1 MNNELYFLIIVI
13 EVIILLILLYTYFN
27 KKKVKEHHAD
37 HSESA
42 NPGIK
47 FYDRHCGIYPVVKRV
62 KQAAVCEDGSLTN
75 DKERCNQPGVYRK
88 QGSGKIIING
98 DDGIGYEIDIG
109 DTSATA
115 SDAEKA
121 KVATWNTANPNA
133 LANRT
138 IIDGFLADNIST
150 CAPPNKALLEA
161 LGFAS
166 TSDIYKDAQKTWSK
180 AGHYIHTLTLSTPL
194 TQNVAAGT
202 EVVLTAGAATGID
215 MTKIKGT
222 VVTRTLASASATTLV
237 IKQDLGTSDF
247 STNDG
252 LVDPTV
258 APDTDGILRFTAI
271 EFPAGSSTTEITFTD
286 ELGGVQ
292 TATYTTIVKVKSQAA
307 QFWEQ
312 QYAALGNTLLSTDNT
327 ANLEA
332 YGAGAAFFKVN
343 GITATSGYQN
353 GSKVGSLVGNGSS
366 CKVLG
371 SYKKPEVEALKMGER
386 CGDFEGNPYNG
397 CDPKDYRT
405 NNNGTSVVPNN
416 YFPFGTTGEEV
427 TKDKADALNSGLQ
440 ESETGK
446 LKTLAGA
453 NPGSDNAASEAA
465 GKSGRIVLPNKG
477 KVRAS
482 LDSDYKVIARDC
494 IPAGEPGVI
503 IHEHFSNPFNNM
515 YSSVAS
521 FGNKF
526 NNLLGLN
533 TIEGFTEHLKS
544 QDGAIV
550 PNAGTPDNNVASIT
564 NYIGSR
570 DVTCRD
576 DSINATGAYINNP
589 NNKSAEW
596 LKQHMRM
603 RNNASCT
610 VKENGGPLQ
619 YKVEKLVEISA
630 NSGFF
635 TITIRLHG
643 DSGRKWEMGHNTVKT
658 GSQTLPPSSTKLAET
673 GFVFNTDY
681 KSDLF
686 LREFKH
692 VIDYSKV
699 ELYDSVG
706 YTGGYDFAKAI
717 KKAPSGQVGGGNAT
731 GTADKQAYD
740 NFKWTFG
747 EKGRS
752 SRPHIDITTCPI
764 PWNATSEKIVQAISK
779 VWKNFAI
786 DNFGNIRNPPSGVT
800 VDDAQ
805 GDNYIKIKQQYMKLN
820 GVIIKPKLAI
830 HIQDVHQAQTQQ
842 SATSNSP
849 GTENIY
855 NYTEPLLTLG
865 NDTLSTYATPGNQ
878 TANISSKIRWNT
890 AGKKGT
896 DTAETRTGVWELA
909 GTKAEC
915 PTRRDYNSN
924 TNKSRRKGTANT
936 PNLAGIV
943 SIKQAETINCIPY
956 NTQEDR
962 SKFVPRRIRIG
973 FIDTGNFTP
982 SYDNLHVLVN
992 TVPKSQLGGYQ
1003 RQMTLDATNL
1013 TKVGDAVS
1021 FAGDIKT
1028 DATTGKPTTDA
1039 YKAFFNASLST
1050 YENDFTL
1057 AQSNSNNLNG
1067 GIFSYKEDSMINI
1080 NNIANWDT
1088 DKILSIGLGD
1098 YEDPDKG
1105 AGNVY
1110 LVQRSKA
1117 PDKRENCHSGFGKP
1131 TDKFYGQNDQIYPD
1145 SCLQSRS
1152 YVRNESTSKYDSSQW
1167 DSHGRFHLANNDIEQ
1182 HLRDR
1187 HNINIIENPQ
1197 DQTLVFFV
1205 FYKEDDINKDYSYN
1219 NVEALKLATY
1229 WEKLTKQA
1237 KGTKEIYMKVNYL
1250 TRLFNEGKTMSIKE
1264 NKLYQTLVMI
1274 NNYLSSSYRLTRSS
1288 RQLNGKVSNLLRDL
1302 SNFARKH
1309 SSAHDSTKN
1318 WDSTAEGIKIIM
1330 RGPSSIQYS
1339 NYTGTKI
1346 QTLSNPYRDTLNFY
1360 SKNLVSSAGNKYN
1373 TTTDK
1378 LEADLASGTD
1388 LYTSYDNIAKQSPLG
1403 TAMPKSGDIYFD
1415 FNALINFLE
1424 KDTTE
1429 TQDNTFKA
1437 ANDANRVWGITQGNV
1452 SDLTAGAKD
1461 GSGYSARD
1469 ARARP
1474 AAWSKDFNICNEEL
1488 STSKFAEE
1496 MNYRAKLTNVAVA
1509 EPGSTNLDTH
1519 PDFVSAKDTQYLN
1532 ATFETESSL
1541 QVMTGKYP
1549 ARVAAWGGVGT
1560 VATINSTTG
1569 NQMYGRAEGAVVSII
1584 ASKFIKSGSGA
1595 QVVGKKG
1602 GVTLTVGSVTG
1613 TTTKAEG
1620 LSVALAVDDVITV
1633 GTGATAV
1640 TGTVDE
1646 VVAAGSGSQTINLT
1660 IGGIEGNGNLGAAAA
1675 KDAYVYQVGTSAG
1688 VANTIIASGTLDVA
1702 ENAVS
1707 ATSIL
1712 QVTLL
1717 NTSPGSFDATGKPD
1731 LRIASTEQTGATFD
1745 DTAVGVIKTN
1755 NIQPVVGAENAAR
1768 KNLKLLSSVT
1778 AAGTTGT
1785 SVIKITLTAG
1795 TFTAAGNP
1803 TITVTNAAGTAKAIT
1818 TETGKTLKIIDVGA
1832 GSLGGTLSEAVN
1844 LYTTEF

>member
-75 DKERCNQPGVYRK
+75 DKERCNQPGVYR
-88 QGSGKIIING
+88 QQDSGKIIING
-98 DDGIGYEIDIG
+98 DGGVGYEIDIG
-109 DTSATA
+109 NKSTTA
-115 SDAEKA
+115 STADQTA
-121 KVATWNTANPNA
+121 ATDWDVANPGK
-133 LANRT
+133 RT
-138 IIDGFLADNIST
+138 IIDGFLAENIST
-150 CAPPNKALLEA
+150 CAPPNQALLVA
-161 LGFAS
+161 LGIAEN
-166 TSDIYKDAQKTWSK
+166 TDIYKDAQKTWSK
-180 AGHYIHTLTLSTPL
+180 AGHYIHTLTLKTAL

-202 EVVLTAGAATGID
+202 EVVLTAGAAPGIT
-215 MTKIKGT
+215 MSNIKGT
-222 VVTRTLASASATTLV
+222 VVTRTIASSTATTLV

-247 STNDG
+247 SANDG
-252 LVDPTV
+252 LVALPATT
-258 APDTDGILRFTAI
+258 PDTDGILRFTNI
-271 EFPAGSSTTEITFTD
+271 EFPTSGTITYTD
-286 ELGGVQ
+286 ELGASRNAV
-292 TATYTTIVKVKSQAA
+292 YDNIVKVKSQAA

-312 QYAALGNTLLSTDNT
+312 QYAALGNALLTAKNNT
-327 ANLEA
+327 ADLA
-332 YGAGAAFFKVN
+332 TYTVADFFKVN

-405 NNNGTSVVPNN
+405 VNNGTSVVANN

-446 LKTLAGA
+446 LKTLAAA

-465 GKSGRIVLPNKG
+465 GKSGRVNLPNKG
-477 KVRAS
+477 TVRAS
-482 LDSDYKVIARDC
+482 LDNKYKVIARDC

-544 QDGAIV
+544 QVDGVV
-550 PNAGTPDNNVASIT
+550 PILGTADTAVASIT

-576 DSINATGAYINNP
+576 DTKNANNAYINNP

-603 RNNASCT
+603 RNNAACT
-610 VKENGGPLQ
+610 VIENGGPLQ

-643 DSGRKWEMGHNTVKT
+643 DSALKWEMGHNTVIT
-658 GSQTLPPSSTKLAET
+658 GSQTLPPTSAQIAAVAPAA
-673 GFVFNTDY
+673 FVFNTDY

-764 PWNATSEKIVQAISK
+764 PWNATPNLIVQAISK

-786 DNFGNIRNPPSGVT
+786 DNFGNIRNPPPVGQGT
-800 VDDAQ
+800 VADAIVDAQ
-805 GDNYIKIKQQYMKLN
+805 GDNYNKIKQQYMKLN

-842 SATSNSP
+842 SATFTIP

-855 NYTEPLLTLG
+855 NYTEPNTFG
-865 NDTLSTYATPGNQ
+865 NDTLSMYTTAGKQ
-878 TANISSKIRWNT
+878 TDNISSKIRWNAT
-890 AGKKGT
+890 GSAGIDVDGT
-896 DTAETRTGVWELA
+896 NDPRTGVWELA
-909 GTKAEC
+909 ATTAEC

-936 PNLAGIV
+936 KGLTGIV

-1003 RQMTLDATNL
+1003 RQMTLDS
-1013 TKVGDAVS
+1013 TKLKTVGGLAS
-1021 FAGDIKT
+1021 FAGDIET

-1039 YKAFFNASLST
+1039 YKAFINTSLSN
-1050 YENDFTL
+1050 YENTFTL
-1057 AQSNSNNLNG
+1057 EQSNSNNLNG
-1067 GIFSYKEDSMINI
+1067 GMFSYKEDSMINI

-1110 LVQRSKA
+1110 LVQESA
-1117 PDKRENCHSGFGKP
+1117 DKRENCHSGFGKS

-1309 SSAHDSTKN
+1309 SSAHETKSPA
-1318 WDSTAEGIKIIM
+1318 WVSDAEGLKIIM

-1339 NYTGTKI
+1339 NNNGTTI
-1346 QTLSNPYRDTLNFY
+1346 QSLSNPYRDTLNFY
-1360 SKNLVSSAGNKYN
+1360 SKDLVLSAGTKYN
-1373 TTTDK
+1373 TTT
-1378 LEADLASGTD
+1378 LTADLATTD
-1388 LYTSYDNIAKQSPLG
+1388 TLYTSYENIAKQAPPG
-1403 TAMPKSGDIYFD
+1403 TAMPKTGDIYFD
-1415 FNALINFLE
+1415 FNALIKFLE
-1424 KDTTE
+1424 KDSGE

-1437 ANDANRVWGITQGNV
+1437 ANDANRVWGITQGTV
-1452 SDLTAGAKD
+1452 SDLSTGAKKS
-1461 GSGYSARD
+1461 SGYSDRD

-1519 PDFVSAKDTQYLN
+1519 PDFVSAKDTQFLN
-1532 ATFETESSL
+1532 LLVAKESSL

-1584 ASKFIKSGSGA
+1584 ASKFIQSGSDA

-1602 GVTLTVGSVTG
+1602 GVTLTVGSVTNG
-1613 TTTKAEG
+1613 IPKAEG
-1620 LSVALAVDDVITV
+1620 LSETLTALTEITV
-1633 GTGATAV
+1633 VTAGGTAK
-1640 TGTVDE
+1640 GTVDE

-1660 IGGIEGNGNLGAAAA
+1660 IGGTEGNGNLGAAASA
-1675 KDAYVYQVGTSAG
+1675 GAYVYQVGTSAG
-1688 VANTIIASGTLDVA
+1688 GIANTIIASGTLDVA
-1702 ENAVS
+1702 ENAQS

-1712 QVTLL
+1712 QVTLST
-1717 NTSPGSFDATGKPD
+1717 NSPGSFDATGKPD
-1731 LRIASTEQTGATFD
+1731 LRIATTEQTGATFND
-1745 DTAVGVIKTN
+1745 NAVGVIKTN
-1755 NIQPVVGAENAAR
+1755 NIPDVVGADNAAR

-1795 TFTAAGNP
+1795 TFTATGNP
-1803 TITVTNAAGTAKAIT
+1803 DITVTGKPNIK
-1818 TETGKTLKIIDVGA
+1818 TETLKTLKIIDVGA

>member
-1 MNNELYFLIIVI
+1 
-13 EVIILLILLYTYFN
+13 
-27 KKKVKEHHAD
+27 
-37 HSESA
+37 
-42 NPGIK
+42 
-47 FYDRHCGIYPVVKRV
+47 
-62 KQAAVCEDGSLTN
+62 
-75 DKERCNQPGVYRK
+75 
-88 QGSGKIIING
+88 
-98 DDGIGYEIDIG
+98 
-109 DTSATA
+109 
-115 SDAEKA
+115 
-121 KVATWNTANPNA
+121 
-133 LANRT
+133 
-138 IIDGFLADNIST
+138 
-150 CAPPNKALLEA
+150 
-161 LGFAS
+161 
-166 TSDIYKDAQKTWSK
+166 
-180 AGHYIHTLTLSTPL
+180 
-194 TQNVAAGT
+194 
-202 EVVLTAGAATGID
+202 
-215 MTKIKGT
+215 
-222 VVTRTLASASATTLV
+222 
-237 IKQDLGTSDF
+237 
-247 STNDG
+247 
-252 LVDPTV
+252 
-258 APDTDGILRFTAI
+258 
-271 EFPAGSSTTEITFTD
+271 
-286 ELGGVQ
+286 
-292 TATYTTIVKVKSQAA
+292 
-307 QFWEQ
+307 
-312 QYAALGNTLLSTDNT
+312 
-327 ANLEA
+327 
-332 YGAGAAFFKVN
+332 
-343 GITATSGYQN
+343 
-353 GSKVGSLVGNGSS
+353 
-366 CKVLG
+366 
-371 SYKKPEVEALKMGER
+371 
-386 CGDFEGNPYNG
+386 
-397 CDPKDYRT
+397 
-405 NNNGTSVVPNN
+405 
-416 YFPFGTTGEEV
+416 
-427 TKDKADALNSGLQ
+427 
-440 ESETGK
+440 
-446 LKTLAGA
+446 
-453 NPGSDNAASEAA
+453 
-465 GKSGRIVLPNKG
+465 
-477 KVRAS
+477 
-482 LDSDYKVIARDC
+482 
-494 IPAGEPGVI
+494 
-503 IHEHFSNPFNNM
+503 
-515 YSSVAS
+515 
-521 FGNKF
+521 
-526 NNLLGLN
+526 
-533 TIEGFTEHLKS
+533 
-544 QDGAIV
+544 
-550 PNAGTPDNNVASIT
+550 
-564 NYIGSR
+564 
-570 DVTCRD
+570 
-576 DSINATGAYINNP
+576 
-589 NNKSAEW
+589 
-596 LKQHMRM
+596 M

-610 VKENGGPLQ
+610 VKANGGPLQ

-643 DSGRKWEMGHNTVKT
+643 DSGRKWEMGHNTVIT
-658 GSQTLPPSSTKLAET
+658 GSQTLPPSSTQLAAG

-752 SRPHIDITTCPI
+752 SQPHIDITTCPI
-764 PWNATSEKIVQAISK
+764 PWNATPDKIVQAISK

-786 DNFGNIRNPPSGVT
+786 DNFGNIRNPPSGIT

-805 GDNYIKIKQQYMKLN
+805 GDNYNKIKQQYMKLN

-842 SATSNSP
+842 SANSSAP

-855 NYTEPLLTLG
+855 NYTEPTSFG
-865 NDTLSTYATPGNQ
+865 NDTLSMYATQGNQ
-878 TANISSKIRWNT
+878 TANISSKIRWSTT
-890 AGKKGT
+890 AIAGT
-896 DTAETRTGVWELA
+896 DDTRTGVWELD
-909 GTKAEC
+909 GTKAVC

-924 TNKSRRKGTANT
+924 TNKSRRQGTANT
-936 PNLAGIV
+936 PGLQGTA

-1003 RQMTLDATNL
+1003 RQMTLDANNL
-1013 TKVGDAVS
+1013 NKVGGLVS
-1021 FAGDIKT
+1021 FAGDIQT

-1050 YENDFTL
+1050 YFNNGFTL

-1067 GIFSYKEDSMINI
+1067 GIFSYEEDSMINI

-1117 PDKRENCHSGFGKP
+1117 PDKRENCHSGFGIP
-1131 TDKFYGQNDQIYPD
+1131 ADKFYGQNDQIYPD

-1152 YVRNESTSKYDSSQW
+1152 YVRNESTSTYDSSQW

-1309 SSAHDSTKN
+1309 SGAHETKSPP
-1318 WDSTAEGIKIIM
+1318 WQSTAEGIKIIM
-1330 RGPSSIQYS
+1330 RGPGSSIQYS
-1339 NYTGTKI
+1339 NNTGTTI

-1360 SKNLVSSAGNKYN
+1360 SKDLVSSAGNKY
-1373 TTTDK
+1373 TTTGNT
-1378 LEADLASGTD
+1378 LAADLASDTD
-1388 LYTSYDNIAKQSPLG
+1388 LYQSYENIKKQAPPG
-1403 TAMPKSGDIYFD
+1403 TAIPKLGDIYFD

-1424 KDTTE
+1424 KDTNE
-1429 TQDNTFKA
+1429 TQDNTFLA
-1437 ANDANRVWGITQGNV
+1437 ANSDNRVWGITQGNV
-1452 SDLTAGAKD
+1452 TISSNQLPVGAKD

-1509 EPGSTNLDTH
+1509 ESGSNNPDTH

-1532 ATFETESSL
+1532 LLVAKESSL

-1560 VATINSTTG
+1560 DGTINST
-1569 NQMYGRAEGAVVSII
+1569 NNDQMYGRAEGAVVSII

-1595 QVVGKKG
+1595 QVVGEKG
-1602 GVTLTVGSVTG
+1602 GVTLTVGSVAG
-1613 TTTKAEG
+1613 GIPKAEG
-1620 LSVALAVDDVITV
+1620 LSVALAVGDVITV
-1633 GTGATAV
+1633 GTA

-1660 IGGIEGNGNLGAAAA
+1660 IGGTQGISNLGSSASVG
-1675 KDAYVYQVGTSAG
+1675 DYVYQVGTVNN
-1688 VANTIIASGTLDVA
+1688 VANTIIAAGTLDVA
-1702 ENAVS
+1702 AGPNS

-1712 QVTLL
+1712 KVTLL
-1717 NTSPGSFDATGKPD
+1717 ATSPGSFTSTGTPD
-1731 LRIASTEQTGATFD
+1731 LRIATTAQNGATFD
-1745 DTAVGVIKTN
+1745 DTVVGVIKTN
-1755 NIQPVVGAENAAR
+1755 NIQDLSGLTVPQNAAR
-1768 KNLKLLSSVT
+1768 KNLKLLSSVDAT
-1778 AAGTTGT
+1778 GAGGS
-1785 SVIKITLTAG
+1785 SVIKITLSAG

-1803 TITVTNAAGTAKAIT
+1803 NITVTNAAGTAKAIT
-1818 TETGKTLKIIDVGA
+1818 TETQKVLKLIEVGA